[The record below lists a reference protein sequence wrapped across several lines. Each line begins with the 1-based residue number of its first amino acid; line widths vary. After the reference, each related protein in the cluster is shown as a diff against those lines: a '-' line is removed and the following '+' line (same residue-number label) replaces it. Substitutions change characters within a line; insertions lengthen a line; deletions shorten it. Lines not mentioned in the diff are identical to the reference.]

1 MSADSPSN
9 ACPARLPAR
18 SMDVDDAGAMV
29 HKWEF
34 GDPAKA
40 KTLRF
45 RMDKCIGCDLCRI
58 VCPTSCIE
66 LGPVPEIASGK
77 LEGVPPILVNHE
89 TCAYCGLCAAVCPTG
104 AFEFSTA
111 PADFITIE
119 ELPRF
124 HFKPFVEHVQRHM
137 KRSFDHPASSEVKAP
152 PSLKKPSEGKVLLRG
167 DLLGKC
173 DPMGC
178 KGCLQI
184 CPTGCFWVPKK
195 AEDIAALGKITVD
208 DDLCIHCGACRNA
221 CPHRI
226 IEVTRTRVEHE
237 LPGGGKMPWH
247 AAWEKRIGLLLEHAG
262 QVKLR
267 PKLQVAE
274 TAQEQP
280 PAAAPAVRLIEI
292 PREVK
297 EQLLRDYEAVKESLA
312 QVNTRYW
319 IEFTK
324 IEPLRKAIS
333 KILPSKKGTR
343 RSGTGQPE

>member
-1 MSADSPSN
+1 MQSKTVSTESN
-9 ACPARLPAR
+9 ACPARLPVR
-18 SMDVDDAGAMV
+18 TMDVDDAGAMV

-34 GDPAKA
+34 SDHVKVL
-40 KTLRF
+40 KF

-58 VCPTSCIE
+58 LCPTSCIE

-77 LEGVPPILVNHE
+77 LQGVPPILINHE
-89 TCAYCGLCAAVCPTG
+89 TCAYCGLCASICPTG
-104 AFEFSTA
+104 AFEFSTM
-111 PADFITIE
+111 PADFITNE

-124 HFKPFVEHVQRHM
+124 YFKPFVDYVQQHM
-137 KRSFDHPASSEVKAP
+137 KRSFDHPASSEVKP
-152 PSLKKPSEGKVLLRG
+152 PASIKAPSEGKVSLRG

-195 AEDIAALGKITVD
+195 AEEIASRGKITMD

-226 IEVTRTRVEHE
+226 IEVTRTKVEYQ
-237 LPGGGKMPWH
+237 LPAEGKKPWH
-247 AAWEKRIGLLLEHAG
+247 AAWRNRIGLLLEPAG
-262 QVKLR
+262 LVKAR

-274 TAQEQP
+274 AARGAP
-280 PAAAPAVRLIEI
+280 PARAPEANLVEI
-292 PREVK
+292 PKEIK

-319 IEFTK
+319 IEFAK
-324 IEPLRKAIS
+324 LEPLRKAIG
-333 KILPSKKGTR
+333 KILPAKEKK
-343 RSGTGQPE
+343 